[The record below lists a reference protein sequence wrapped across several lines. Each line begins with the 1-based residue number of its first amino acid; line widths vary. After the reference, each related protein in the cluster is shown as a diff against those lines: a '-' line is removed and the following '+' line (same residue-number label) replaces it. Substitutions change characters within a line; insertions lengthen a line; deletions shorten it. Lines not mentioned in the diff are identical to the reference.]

1 MPNRRLT
8 ILIAVIALL
17 VAPAAIARSIYLN
30 GVDISGERGLSLKD
44 AKVTIDDKGDI
55 HIHAPGYR
63 VQVVDDESPK
73 AASSAANTEA
83 GANPALRNRYYLA
96 SNPSVGGRAQYDL
109 TIKING
115 VERKVI
121 KSGSGAVIME
131 VSAWLKKG
139 ENNVEI
145 VAVKNLGGGRKST
158 SAGDELGLI
167 IGAGHEEGA
176 MVKVD
181 VVNVSFKC
189 NASQLSTI
197 KQRYTINAI

>member
-1 MPNRRLT
+1 MVMVTL
-8 ILIAVIALL
+8 LALL
-17 VAPAAIARSIYLN
+17 VAPVAHARNIFLN
-30 GVDISGERGLSLKD
+30 GVDISGERGLTLKD
-44 AKVTIDDKGDI
+44 AKVTIDDRGDV
-55 HIHAPGYR
+55 HIHAPGYK
-63 VQVVDDESPK
+63 VQVLEED
-73 AASSAANTEA
+73 SSAKPAANTEA

-96 SNPSVGGRAQYDL
+96 TNPSVGGRAQYDL
-109 TIKING
+109 TVKING

-139 ENNVEI
+139 ANTVEV

-158 SAGDELGLI
+158 SAGDELGLV
-167 IGAGHEEGA
+167 IGAGHEENSI
-176 MVKVD
+176 VKVD

-197 KQRYTINAI
+197 KKSYTINAI

>member
-1 MPNRRLT
+1 MRKNRLT
-8 ILIAVIALL
+8 VLVTMVALL
-17 VAPAAIARSIYLN
+17 VAPVAHARSVFLN
-30 GVDISGERGLSLKD
+30 GVDISGERGLTLKD
-44 AKVTIDDKGDI
+44 AKVTIDDRGDV
-55 HIHAPGYR
+55 HIHAPGYK
-63 VQVVDDESPK
+63 VQVLDDDEGG
-73 AASSAANTEA
+73 ATTASKEA

-96 SNPSVGGRAQYDL
+96 TNPSVGGRAQYDL
-109 TIKING
+109 TVKING

-139 ENNVEI
+139 ENTVEI

-158 SAGDELGLI
+158 SAGDELGLV
-167 IGAGHEEGA
+167 IGAGHEEA
-176 MVKVD
+176 SIVKVD

-197 KQRYTINAI
+197 KKSYTINAI